1 MRGTC
6 PGQSP
11 SETIANAAHLQVR
24 SPESMSGE
32 RTSGFSII
40 LSLTP
45 IFGSISQLTL
55 VKFPARPSLVS
66 TDPFLVSGAQQPQ
79 LTQIS
84 PLDPPRDGVAIA
96 VLSPP
101 HLFLPHRSLSG
112 AYWSFIPHPVQ
123 RSTPFAPSIVI
134 VDSESGQ
141 WIRRCEPVMEALVY
155 EDSPLADYLQGAGE
169 RSEDWIPQEADNDTS
184 SDTRLDF
191 APRGISTFQE
201 RIRNKLPAPLDLTA
215 ARKTGALGKIHDACS
230 FLVSS
235 RVGRSDNERFLEKFG
250 YLIVASQLLNEHSPP
265 SYTSA
270 ADVLSKVPAAQLPS
284 LSETFGLQGVV
295 FTAATSFSVAW
306 LMHWSRSKSGSG
318 FNTRRVA
325 VLLILLPVIALVF
338 YAFTRRQWLKYV
350 RHQAVEAAAVLVSNA
365 RSFDSAASASVV
377 FVQEVE
383 LVSRGYRMSTP
394 LPPVSRLEE
403 NAQTR
408 RCMRLRRA
416 LSESLFSL
424 LERYIQAQKT
434 LQPLAEST
442 SLEKYYDIYELSF
455 DELLDA
461 QAGLRERGAEDQYS
475 LRSLRTLFGRL
486 YTVRKSILCCLLALS
501 ADGGNSDIP
510 RWSAAV
516 EEMRDLATVTG
527 NNVTRISNILNE
539 QDRDIIPPSP
549 LPNASPSRDSFR
561 AQFRKLNSLSQS
573 IRALHAKMHVIREES
588 DASLEQ
594 KGNESDFM
602 TSLMTQYES
611 IGADIRG
618 LLQEWEAGK
627 SALIA
632 GLERSS
638 SSDRSSRPTSSLKS
652 PMSPTFSLS
661 GSTEVEGSPA
671 DALKLLEGDSQ
682 PYLNPDYNM
691 DDEEVFEAIA
701 LPVRK
706 RASLTREERIARV
719 KEDRAKQAAARE
731 KTDANTNML
740 KELET
745 VIKHRPRT
753 IAAHRVTSI

>member
-1 MRGTC
+1 
-6 PGQSP
+6 
-11 SETIANAAHLQVR
+11 
-24 SPESMSGE
+24 
-32 RTSGFSII
+32 
-40 LSLTP
+40 
-45 IFGSISQLTL
+45 
-55 VKFPARPSLVS
+55 
-66 TDPFLVSGAQQPQ
+66 
-79 LTQIS
+79 
-84 PLDPPRDGVAIA
+84 
-96 VLSPP
+96 
-101 HLFLPHRSLSG
+101 
-112 AYWSFIPHPVQ
+112 
-123 RSTPFAPSIVI
+123 
-134 VDSESGQ
+134 
-141 WIRRCEPVMEALVY
+141 MEALVY
-155 EDSPLADYLQGAGE
+155 EDSPLADYLQGEGE
-169 RSEDWIPQEADNDTS
+169 RSEDWIRQEADNDSS

-191 APRGISTFQE
+191 APRGVSTFQE

-215 ARKTGALGKIHDACS
+215 ARRTGAMGKIHDACS
-230 FLVSS
+230 FLISS
-235 RVGRSDNERFLEKFG
+235 RIGRNDNERFLEQFG
-250 YLIVASQLLNEHSPP
+250 YLIVASQLLNEHSAP

-270 ADVLSKVPAAQLPS
+270 ADVLSKAPAAQLPS

-306 LMHWSRSKSGSG
+306 LIHWSRSKSGYG

-325 VLLILLPVIALVF
+325 VLLILLPVIVLVF

-350 RHQAVEAAAVLVSNA
+350 RHQAVEAASVLVSNA

-424 LERYIQAQKT
+424 LERYIEAQKT

-442 SLEKYYDIYELSF
+442 NLEKYYDIYEISF
-455 DELLDA
+455 DELRDA
-461 QAGLRERGAEDQYS
+461 QAGLRERGSEDQYS

-501 ADGGNSDIP
+501 ADGGNADIP

-516 EEMRDLATVTG
+516 EEMRDLAALTG

-539 QDRDIIPPSP
+539 QDRDVIPPSP

-594 KGNESDFM
+594 KGNESDV
-602 TSLMTQYES
+602 TASLMAQYES

-632 GLERSS
+632 GFERSS
-638 SSDRSSRPTSSLKS
+638 PSDRSSRPTSSLKS

-691 DDEEVFEAIA
+691 DDEEVFEAVA

-706 RASLTREERIARV
+706 RASMTREERIARV

-731 KTDANTNML
+731 KTDASTNML

-745 VIKHRPRT
+745 VIKHRPKT